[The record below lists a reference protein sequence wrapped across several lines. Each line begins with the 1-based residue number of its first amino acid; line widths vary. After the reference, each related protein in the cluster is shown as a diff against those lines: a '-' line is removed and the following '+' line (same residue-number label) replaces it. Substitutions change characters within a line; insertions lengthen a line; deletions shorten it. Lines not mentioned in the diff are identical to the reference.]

1 MQLVGTDLHRYRTSH
16 SHTPSSITLWP
27 IAGASASYLRSRIS
41 SVSRSLYCT
50 GITNS
55 PSANQQPCKKRSN
68 ALAISPIVCLNYCN
82 REFLYRR
89 VRMLFRQMECFL
101 AVARLGNVSRA
112 AEEMY
117 LTQPTLTARLK
128 GLEEDL
134 GDQLFVRTSRGM
146 RLTEA
151 GKEFVPYAERCLA
164 SLEEGR
170 QRLRELRGATGGRL
184 ALGTSPGVSTYALPA
199 ILKRFTAAHPRVS
212 VSVRTGHSENIL
224 EMVLKEEVHLGLAR
238 EIDHPE
244 VESMALYKDELVLV
258 VNPQHRFTEKGT
270 AEISEVG
277 QEQLIMFDSSSSY
290 YELTQSLFRNA
301 GIREFSAIELDNIEA
316 AKRMV
321 EHRLGVAF
329 LPRTA
334 VVRSVAAGHLSLIEV
349 EDSPEIQRPIV
360 AIRRRDVPLT
370 GTVQAFLEVA
380 GSMGE
385 TRNRAQLS
393 PTLAAEF
400 ENLQLIDLFT

>member
-1 MQLVGTDLHRYRTSH
+1 
-16 SHTPSSITLWP
+16 
-27 IAGASASYLRSRIS
+27 
-41 SVSRSLYCT
+41 
-50 GITNS
+50 
-55 PSANQQPCKKRSN
+55 
-68 ALAISPIVCLNYCN
+68 
-82 REFLYRR
+82 
-89 VRMLFRQMECFL
+89 MLLRQMECFL

-117 LTQPTLTARLK
+117 LTQPTLTARIK
-128 GLEEDL
+128 ALEDEL

-151 GKEFVPYAERCLA
+151 GKEFVPYAERSLA

-170 QRLRELRGATGGRL
+170 QRLRELRGASGGRL
-184 ALGTSPGVSTYALPA
+184 SLGTSPGVSTYALPA
-199 ILKRFTAAHPRVS
+199 ILERFTAAHPRVS
-212 VSVRTGHSENIL
+212 VSVRTGHSEDIL
-224 EMVLKEEVHLGLAR
+224 EMVLKEDVQLGLAR
-238 EIDHPE
+238 EMEHPE
-244 VESMALYKDELVLV
+244 IESLPLYEDELVLV
-258 VNPQHRFTEKGT
+258 VDPQHRFTEKGS
-270 AEISEVG
+270 AEIAEVG
-277 QEQLIMFDSSSSY
+277 DEHLILFDHASSY
-290 YELTQSLFRNA
+290 YELTQSLFRSA
-301 GIREFSAIELDNIEA
+301 GIREYSAIELDNIEA

-334 VVRSVAAGHLSLIEV
+334 VVRSVAAGHLSLIEI

-360 AIRRRDVPLT
+360 ALWRRDVPLT

-380 GSMGE
+380 SSMGE

>member
-1 MQLVGTDLHRYRTSH
+1 
-16 SHTPSSITLWP
+16 
-27 IAGASASYLRSRIS
+27 
-41 SVSRSLYCT
+41 
-50 GITNS
+50 
-55 PSANQQPCKKRSN
+55 
-68 ALAISPIVCLNYCN
+68 
-82 REFLYRR
+82 
-89 VRMLFRQMECFL
+89 
-101 AVARLGNVSRA
+101 
-112 AEEMY
+112 
-117 LTQPTLTARLK
+117 
-128 GLEEDL
+128 
-134 GDQLFVRTSRGM
+134 
-146 RLTEA
+146 
-151 GKEFVPYAERCLA
+151 
-164 SLEEGR
+164 
-170 QRLRELRGATGGRL
+170 
-184 ALGTSPGVSTYALPA
+184 
-199 ILKRFTAAHPRVS
+199 
-212 VSVRTGHSENIL
+212 
-224 EMVLKEEVHLGLAR
+224 VLKEEVNLGIAR

-244 VESMALYKDELVLV
+244 VESMALYEDELVLV
-258 VNPQHRFTEKGT
+258 VDPQHRFTEKGT

-334 VVRSVAAGHLSLIEV
+334 VVRSVAAGHLSLVEV